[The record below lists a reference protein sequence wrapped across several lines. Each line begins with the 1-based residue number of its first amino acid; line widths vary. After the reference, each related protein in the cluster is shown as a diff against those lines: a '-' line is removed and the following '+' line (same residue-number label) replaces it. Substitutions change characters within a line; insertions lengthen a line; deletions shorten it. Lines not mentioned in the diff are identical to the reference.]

1 MARPIALLASLAL
14 AAGAPALAQNPITLS
29 SLSAYG
35 NLQAGG
41 VVALVSGDANSNASA
56 SLEWRPAGGAWTY
69 AHPLVRIDATH
80 FVGSLFWL
88 GAGTAYEV
96 RVTLADPDGV
106 TGSPTAT
113 AALTTRP
120 DTLPPASARTLYV
133 ATTGN
138 DANPG
143 TNPAAPLRTVQH
155 AADISQPGDLISI
168 QPGVYR
174 ESVSVTTSGT
184 AAQPIVYRGVTG
196 AILDGADAAI
206 AAGVSW
212 TAAGGGVYS
221 RVTGFATD
229 HVVTEAGRLFRY
241 DTLAELQA
249 LGAGAPGGFS
259 FDGTTLRVR
268 FADNSSPA
276 SHTMHVASLENG
288 FYLDG
293 VSHVR
298 IENLEIRHYGSDG
311 YGKGVYL
318 RYSSD
323 CVVRTSKIHEVESA
337 GVWIKGGDRH
347 RVEDN
352 EIWDTSIFNW
362 PWDFSKGSS
371 AENNAVVLTD
381 DVGRGHVIRR
391 NTIHGQFNG
400 MGPCGSTAPPGGGFT
415 TETDIYE
422 NTLYQHTDDA
432 LEPEGWCSNV
442 RIWRNT
448 IRDVHMAFAVAPA
461 NPGPVFIVRNV
472 AWRVGN
478 TRTSQTDGWTAS
490 ALKINSGYPEPVGPL
505 LLFHNTLLTDAPS
518 TDAVALM
525 DPGNSTWIWLR
536 NNVIAGTR
544 YVLDKVNPV
553 PWYGD
558 WNDVY
563 TTDASRLVRW
573 MGTRYDTLAAYQAGT
588 GQEANG
594 LSAPPQLVNPAGG
607 DFRPAAGSP
616 LIDRGVFVPGM
627 SDGFLGAAP
636 DIGALEYDPVPVE
649 LQGFTIE

>member
-1 MARPIALLASLAL
+1 MVRPIVLLASLAL
-14 AAGAPALAQNPITLS
+14 AAGAPALAQNPITLA

-56 SLEWRPAGGAWTY
+56 SLEWRPAGGAWTF

-88 GAGTAYEV
+88 SAGTAYEV
-96 RVTLADPDGV
+96 RATLADPDGV
-106 TGSPTAT
+106 SGSPAVTAL
-113 AALTTRP
+113 ATRP
-120 DTLPPASARTLYV
+120 DTLPQPTLRTLYV

-138 DANPG
+138 DSNPG
-143 TNPAAPLRTVQH
+143 TNPAQPLRTVQR
-155 AADISQPGDLISI
+155 ASDLSLPGDLISI

-174 ESVSVTTSGT
+174 ESVSMTTSGT
-184 AAQPIVYRGVTG
+184 AAQPIVFRGVTG

-206 AAGVSW
+206 AAGGVSW
-212 TAAGGGVYS
+212 SAAGGGVYS
-221 RVTGFATD
+221 LVTGFATD

-241 DTLAELQA
+241 DSLAELQA
-249 LGAGAPGGFS
+249 LGAGAPGGFF

-268 FADNSSPA
+268 FPDNGSPA
-276 SHTMHVASLENG
+276 SHTMHVARLENG

-293 VSHVR
+293 VSNVR
-298 IENLEIRHYGSDG
+298 IENMEIRHYGSSG

-318 RYSSD
+318 RYSAD
-323 CVVRTSKIHEVESA
+323 CVVRASRIHEVESA

-352 EIWDTSIFNW
+352 ELWDTSIFTW
-362 PWDFSKGSS
+362 PWDWTKGSS

-381 DVGRGHVIRR
+381 DVGRGHVVRR

-400 MGPCGSTAPPGGGFT
+400 IGPCGSAAPPGGGFT

-422 NTLYQHTDDA
+422 NTFYQHTDDA

-461 NPGPVFIVRNV
+461 SPGPLFIVRNV

-478 TRTSQTDGWTAS
+478 TRTSQVDGWLAS
-490 ALKINSGYPEPVGPL
+490 ALKINSGYPEAVGPL
-505 LLFHNTLLTDAPS
+505 LIFHNTLLTDAPN

-525 DPGNSTWIWLR
+525 NPGNSTWIWLR

-544 YVLDKVNPV
+544 YVVSKVNPV

-563 TTDASRLVRW
+563 TTAPGIFTHW
-573 MGTRYDTLAAYQAGT
+573 MGTPYNSFAAYQGL
-588 GQEANG
+588 GQEPNG

-607 DFRPAAGSP
+607 DFRPALGSP
-616 LIDRGVFVPGM
+616 LIDRGIYVPGI
-627 SDGFLGAAP
+627 SDGYLGAAP

>member
-1 MARPIALLASLAL
+1 MVRPVLLAGLAL
-14 AAGAPALAQNPITLS
+14 GLAAPALAQNAINLT
-29 SLSAYG
+29 SLAAYG

-41 VVALVSGDANSNASA
+41 VVAFVSGDANFNASA
-56 SLEWRPAGGAWTY
+56 ALEWRPAAGTY
-69 AHPLVRIDATH
+69 AFAHPLVRIDATR
-80 FVGSLFWL
+80 FVGSLLWL
-88 GAGTAYEV
+88 SAGSAYDV
-96 RVTLADPDGV
+96 RVTLTDPDGV
-106 TGSPTAT
+106 SGSPAVAT
-113 AALTTRP
+113 LTTRP
-120 DTLPPASARTLYV
+120 DTLAGTSRTLYV

-138 DANPG
+138 DGGGNPG
-143 TNPAAPLRTVQH
+143 TNPAQPLRTIQR
-155 AADISQPGDLISI
+155 ASDLSLPGDLISI
-168 QPGVYR
+168 QPGIYR

-184 AAQPIVYRGVTG
+184 AAQPIVFRGVTG

-241 DTLAELQA
+241 DTLADLQA
-249 LGAGAPGGFS
+249 LSAGAPGGFS

-268 FADNSSPA
+268 FPDNSSPA
-276 SHTMHVASLENG
+276 SHTMHVARLENG

-293 VSHVR
+293 VSNVR
-298 IENLEIRHYGSDG
+298 IENMEIRHYGSGG

-318 RYSSD
+318 RYSAD
-323 CVVRTSKIHEVESA
+323 CVVRTSRIHEVESA

-362 PWDFSKGSS
+362 PWDWTKGSS
-371 AENNAVVLTD
+371 AENDAVALTD
-381 DVGRGHVIRR
+381 DLGRGHVIRR

-400 MGPCGSTAPPGGGFT
+400 IAPCGSSAPPGGGFT

-422 NTLYQHTDDA
+422 NTLFQHTDDA

-461 NPGPVFIVRNV
+461 HPGPLFIVRNV

-478 TRTSQTDGWTAS
+478 TRTSQTDGWLAS

-505 LLFHNTLLTDAPS
+505 LLFHNTFLTDAPN
-518 TDAVALM
+518 TDAVALLN
-525 DPGNSTWIWLR
+525 PGSSTWIWLR

-544 YVLDKVNPV
+544 YVVSKVNPV

-558 WNDVY
+558 WNDVH
-563 TTDASRLVRW
+563 TTAPGIFVHW
-573 MGTRYDTLAAYQAGT
+573 MGTPYSSFAAYQGL
-588 GQEANG
+588 GQEPNG

-616 LIDRGVFVPGM
+616 LIDRGIFVPGM